1 MGYCGRVGVSCH
13 AFSGLQATPPLLNM
27 YVNERALRSTLDPV
41 LRGEVTG
48 PDWRAI
54 AALIAASGYLFL
66 SPGEACSNQCNN
78 PDVPNLHAS
87 RLQDLCAAC
96 RSAPAGVLPGAIDM
110 YLLAGLYRRNSKVYA
125 KVRRASFVFF
135 ADCHPWLKSRWL
147 TVCTRAVCRMTS
159 NLADSWQ
166 PVVLER
172 CTGRTS
178 GRRMA
183 A

>member
-1 MGYCGRVGVSCH
+1 MNG
-13 AFSGLQATPPLLNM
+13 
-27 YVNERALRSTLDPV
+27 RALRSTLDPV

-54 AALIAASGYLFL
+54 AALVAASGYLFL
-66 SPGEACSNQCNN
+66 SPGEACSNQRNN

-125 KVRRASFVFF
+125 KVRRASFAYFCRLPPMAQKLM
-135 ADCHPWLKSRWL
+135 ADCLDASCLQDDIQLGRQLATGGFGTVYRANLREEDGSL
-147 TVCTRAVCRMTS
+147 T
-159 NLADSWQ
+159 
-166 PVVLER
+166 PVVVKKVSSKNICR
-172 CTGRTS
+172 WVF
-178 GRRMA
+178 
-183 A
+183 